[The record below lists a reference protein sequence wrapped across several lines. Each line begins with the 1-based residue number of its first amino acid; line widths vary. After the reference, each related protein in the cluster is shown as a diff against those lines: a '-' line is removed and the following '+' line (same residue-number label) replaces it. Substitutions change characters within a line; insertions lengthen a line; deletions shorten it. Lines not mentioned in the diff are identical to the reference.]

1 MRKRTCRV
9 TIFGA
14 LAALVFVACSE
25 SSNISAP
32 YQQDDPQGI
41 FSELNPDPSTHN
53 SSSKNQ
59 GYSSVKQNNK
69 SSSSSREDQS
79 SSSQEKQSSSSQN
92 SQSSSS
98 QNSQSSSSSSKQ
110 SSNPWNQWQY
120 PWEQGNQSK
129 SSSSYS
135 NGQSSSSNN
144 WGSTNS
150 SAIVTSNLQCS
161 DVRKTTD
168 KFSKLKDIL
177 ACVEP
182 GEKVAFVIRH
192 AARNKS
198 ASGDNGTLNDE
209 GRAQSVAFGKELA
222 NVGNIYFM
230 NTKVYRTME
239 TVLKIVEGKG
249 QSFSEKNFPFSSKV
263 GNDHEESEDLEDKFL
278 VKDENTLNNSCRPA
292 LQNKFNWSWG
302 WSPYSYVAYEENVIQ
317 ECKDAFYDVDDKLAE
332 LVQNHFTYD
341 KMHDITLAISHDK
354 LLVPLVIAAS
364 NRKIDLRFH
373 QHENDFNYWI
383 NYLTGIAIIVDNSN
397 NTTIL
402 PTTALNDPI
411 LRTFPDN

>member
-14 LAALVFVACSE
+14 LSALVFAACSE
-25 SSNISAP
+25 SSNINAP
-32 YQQDDPQGI
+32 YQQDDLQGI
-41 FSELNPDPSTHN
+41 LSELNPDPTTHS

-59 GYSSVKQNNK
+59 GYSSAKQNNK
-69 SSSSSREDQS
+69 SSSSSRVEQS
-79 SSSQEKQSSSSQN
+79 SSSQNPQSSSSQN
-92 SQSSSS
+92 SLY
-98 QNSQSSSSSSKQ
+98 SSSSSKQ
-110 SSNPWNQWQY
+110 SNNPWNQWQY
-120 PWEQGNQSK
+120 PWGQGNQN
-129 SSSSYS
+129 SSSSS
-135 NGQSSSSNN
+135 NSQSSSSSN
-144 WGSTNS
+144 WGNTNS
-150 SAIVTSNLQCS
+150 SAIVTTNLQCS
-161 DVRKTTD
+161 DIRKTTD
-168 KFSKLKDIL
+168 KFSKLNDIL

-222 NVGNIYFM
+222 NVGDIYFM

-249 QSFSEKNFPFSSKV
+249 QNFSEKNYPFSSKV

-278 VKDENTLNNSCRPA
+278 VKNENTLNNSCRPA
-292 LQNKFNWSWG
+292 LQSKFNWSWG

-383 NYLTGIAIIVDNSN
+383 NYLTGIAIIVDKSN

-402 PTTALNDPI
+402 PTTALNDPF